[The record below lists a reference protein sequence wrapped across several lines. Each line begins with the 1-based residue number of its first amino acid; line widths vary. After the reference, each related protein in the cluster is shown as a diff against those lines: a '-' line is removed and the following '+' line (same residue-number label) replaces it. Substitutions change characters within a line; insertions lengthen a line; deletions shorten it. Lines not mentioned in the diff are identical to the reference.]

1 MQTKIST
8 QEEYLKRINVVVEYI
23 NNHLDSELDLN
34 KLAEISNL
42 SPYHFHR
49 IIKAFLGEP
58 PGLFITRMRV
68 ETAARL
74 LRYTKVTIQEVAY
87 SVGYEMPSSLSKAF
101 NQYYGISPTEYRNN
115 KKFVIMKPP
124 LINTELK
131 LKAPK
136 ILELP
141 AKKAIYIRL
150 IGEYGNSDYDSVWS
164 RLWAFIK
171 EHKLFTAG
179 IENIGIS
186 HDDPNVTESEKC
198 RYDACLVI
206 HKPAQSQ
213 GEVGVKEIAGGKYA
227 VFEYQGSYNN
237 LGAVYDTIFGKWL
250 PENGYELRSAPCF
263 EKYMNNPNHTTP
275 EKLKTEIYIP
285 LN

>member
-8 QEEYLKRINVVVEYI
+8 REEYLKRINVVVEYI

-58 PGLFITRMRV
+58 LGLFITRMRV
-68 ETAARL
+68 ETTARL
-74 LRYTKVTIQEVAY
+74 LRYTQIPIQEIAY
-87 SVGYEMPSSLSKAF
+87 NVGYEMSSSLSKVF
-101 NQYYGISPTEYRNN
+101 KQYYDISPIEYRNN
-115 KKFVIMKPP
+115 KNFTIMKAP
-124 LINTELK
+124 LINAELK

-136 ILELP
+136 IVELST
-141 AKKAIYIRL
+141 KTAIYIRI
-150 IGEYGNSDYDSVWS
+150 IGEYGGSDYDNVWN

-186 HDDPNVTESEKC
+186 HNDPKVTESEKC

-206 HKPAQSQ
+206 HKPAQAQ
-213 GEVGVKEIAGGKYA
+213 GEVGVKEIAGGKYV
-227 VFEYQGSYNN
+227 VFHYQGIYSN

-250 PENGYELRSAPCF
+250 PESGHGLGNAPCF
-263 EKYMNNPNHTTP
+263 EKYLNNSNRTKP

-285 LN
+285 IN